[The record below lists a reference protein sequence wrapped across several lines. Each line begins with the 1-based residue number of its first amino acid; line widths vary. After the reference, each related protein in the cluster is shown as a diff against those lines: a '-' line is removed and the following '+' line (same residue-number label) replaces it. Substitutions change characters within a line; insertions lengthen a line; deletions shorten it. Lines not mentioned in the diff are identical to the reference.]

1 MALAKAFEH
10 ILSPTEVVDDCDLH
24 ETDLNYTIEDMTAI
38 ASAAYHH
45 ASGYDIGSIGALEL
59 ERASLLDHDTIM
71 SKCAYLLCSLFLCG
85 MEWVGGIGIGTVI
98 LVPNER
104 IQGMSNIVRGA

>member
-1 MALAKAFEH
+1 M
-10 ILSPTEVVDDCDLH
+10 ICDLH

-45 ASGYDIGSIGALEL
+45 ASGHDIGSIGALEL

-71 SKCAYLLCSLFLCG
+71 SKSAYLLCSSFSYG
-85 MEWVGGIGIGTVI
+85 MGW
-98 LVPNER
+98 
-104 IQGMSNIVRGA
+104 VRGELA